1 MIEKEFDS
9 LDAFLGYLWST
20 LENAEKKEK
29 KCKCEDNCGDIKVKY
44 ETSQEDLIKR
54 LREQNKKYYSENSA
68 LNKQVESLNKALKEA
83 ADISDKL
90 SEENK
95 MLVLENQKHISE
107 RDRLV
112 KENASLKGGPYNK
125 DFYTSVMNNLGR
137 KIVDEYVLWLNLC
150 KALKLE
156 DTEMYDDINDDMYD
170 KIPE

>member
-1 MIEKEFDS
+1 MIEKEFNSIDE
-9 LDAFLGYLWST
+9 LLTYFWKA

-29 KCKCEDNCGDIKVKY
+29 EANNNIKVNY
-44 ETSQEDLIKR
+44 ESSHEELVKR
-54 LREQNKKYYSENSA
+54 LREQNKKYYTENST

-83 ADISDKL
+83 ADISDRL

-107 RDRLV
+107 RNRLV
-112 KENASLKGGPYNK
+112 KENDSLKGGPYNK
-125 DFYTSVMNNLGR
+125 DFYISVMSNLGR

-156 DTEMYDDINDDMYD
+156 DTEMWDTINDDMYD
-170 KIPE
+170 KVPE

>member
-1 MIEKEFDS
+1 MSEKEFNS
-9 LDAFLGYLWST
+9 IGELVSYFFNA

-29 KCKCEDNCGDIKVKY
+29 ETKDNNIKVNY
-44 ETSQEDLIKR
+44 ESSQEELIKR
-54 LREQNKKYYSENSA
+54 LREQNKKYFLENSD
-68 LNKQVESLNKALKEA
+68 LNKKIETLNTALKTFT
-83 ADISDKL
+83 DKTDRL
-90 SEENK
+90 SEENRV
-95 MLVLENQKHISE
+95 LLLENQKYA
-107 RDRLV
+107 

-125 DFYTSVMNNLGR
+125 DFYISVMSNLGR

>member
-1 MIEKEFDS
+1 MIEKEFNSIDE
-9 LDAFLGYLWST
+9 LLTYFWKA
-20 LENAEKKEK
+20 LENAEKKQEENK
-29 KCKCEDNCGDIKVKY
+29 NNKFDIKY
-44 ETSQEDLIKR
+44 ESSQEDLIKR

-83 ADISDKL
+83 AEISDRL

-95 MLVLENQKHISE
+95 MLILENQKHISE

-112 KENASLKGGPYNK
+112 KENGSLKGGPYNK

-170 KIPE
+170 KVPE

>member
-9 LDAFLGYLWST
+9 IDELLGYFF
-20 LENAEKKEK
+20 NALKNVETKEETK
-29 KCKCEDNCGDIKVKY
+29 NDKIKVNY
-44 ETSQEDLIKR
+44 ESSQEDLIKR
-54 LREQNKKYYSENSA
+54 LREQNNKYYLENSS
-68 LNKQVESLNKALKEA
+68 LNKQVDSLNKALKEA
-83 ADISDKL
+83 ADISDKI

-95 MLVLENQKHISE
+95 VLLLENQKYA
-107 RDRLV
+107 

-125 DFYTSVMNNLGR
+125 DFYISVMSNLGR

>member
-1 MIEKEFDS
+1 MIEKSFNSIDELLTYFWK
-9 LDAFLGYLWST
+9 A

-29 KCKCEDNCGDIKVKY
+29 ENKDNNVKVNY
-44 ETSQEDLIKR
+44 ESSQEDLIKR
-54 LREQNKKYYSENSA
+54 LREQNRKYYSENSG
-68 LNKQVESLNKALKEA
+68 LNKTVDSLYTKLRET
-83 ADISDKL
+83 ADKVDTL

-95 MLVLENQKHISE
+95 VLLLENQKYA
-107 RDRLV
+107 

-125 DFYTSVMNNLGR
+125 DFYISVMNNLGR

-156 DTEMYDDINDDMYD
+156 DTEMWDTINDDMYD

>member
-9 LDAFLGYLWST
+9 VDALLSYFLTL
-20 LENAEKKEK
+20 LENKKQGVEKENKE
-29 KCKCEDNCGDIKVKY
+29 NNVKVNY
-44 ETSQEDLIKR
+44 ESSQEDLIKR
-54 LREQNKKYYSENSA
+54 LREQNKKYYSENTT

-83 ADISDKL
+83 SDISDKL
-90 SEENK
+90 SEENRV
-95 MLVLENQKHISE
+95 LLLENQKYA
-107 RDRLV
+107 

-125 DFYTSVMNNLGR
+125 DFYISVMNNLGR

-170 KIPE
+170 KVPE

>member
-1 MIEKEFDS
+1 MIKKEFDS
-9 LDAFLGYLWST
+9 INALLKYFWYA
-20 LENAEKKEK
+20 LENTEKKEEETK
-29 KCKCEDNCGDIKVKY
+29 NNDFKVKY

-54 LREQNKKYYSENSA
+54 LREQNKKYFAENTI
-68 LNKQVESLNKALKEA
+68 LNNTVSSLRESLKEA
-83 ADISDKL
+83 VG
-90 SEENK
+90 N
-95 MLVLENQKHISE
+95 VE
-107 RDRLV
+107 RLT

-125 DFYTSVMNNLGR
+125 DFYISVMSNLGR

>member
-1 MIEKEFDS
+1 MIEKEFNSIDE
-9 LDAFLGYLWST
+9 LLTYFWKA

-29 KCKCEDNCGDIKVKY
+29 ENKDNNVKVNY
-44 ETSQEDLIKR
+44 ESSQEDLIKR
-54 LREQNKKYYSENSA
+54 LREQNKKYYSENSV

-83 ADISDKL
+83 ADISDRL

-107 RDRLV
+107 RNRLV
-112 KENASLKGGPYNK
+112 KENNSLKGGPYNK
-125 DFYTSVMNNLGR
+125 DFYISVMSNLGR
-137 KIVDEYVLWLNLC
+137 KIIDEYVLWLNLC

-156 DTEMYDDINDDMYD
+156 DTEMWDNINDDMYD

>member
-1 MIEKEFDS
+1 MIEKNFDS
-9 LDAFLGYLWST
+9 VDALLTYFLNA

-29 KCKCEDNCGDIKVKY
+29 ENKDNNVKVNY
-44 ETSQEDLIKR
+44 ESSQEDLIKR
-54 LREQNKKYYSENSA
+54 LREQNKKYYSENNG
-68 LNKQVESLNKALKEA
+68 LNQTIESLYTKLRETADKA
-83 ADISDKL
+83 DKL

-95 MLVLENQKHISE
+95 VLLLENQKYA
-107 RDRLV
+107 

-156 DTEMYDDINDDMYD
+156 DTEMWDTINDDMYD

>member
-1 MIEKEFDS
+1 MIEKNFNSIDELVTYFWK
-9 LDAFLGYLWST
+9 A

-29 KCKCEDNCGDIKVKY
+29 ENNDNNVKVNY
-44 ETSQEDLIKR
+44 ESSQEDLIKR
-54 LREQNKKYYSENSA
+54 LREQNRKYYSENST
-68 LNKQVESLNKALKEA
+68 LNRHIESLNKALKEA

-107 RDRLV
+107 RERLV

-156 DTEMYDDINDDMYD
+156 DTEMWDTINDDMYD

>member
-1 MIEKEFDS
+1 MIEKNFDS
-9 LDAFLGYLWST
+9 VDALLTYFWNA
-20 LENAEKKEK
+20 LENAEKKEQENK
-29 KCKCEDNCGDIKVKY
+29 DNNVKVNY
-44 ETSQEDLIKR
+44 ESSQEDLIKR
-54 LREQNKKYYSENSA
+54 LREQNKKYYSENST

-83 ADISDKL
+83 ADTSDRL

-95 MLVLENQKHISE
+95 MLILENQKYISE

-112 KENASLKGGPYNK
+112 KENTSLKGGPYNK
-125 DFYTSVMNNLGR
+125 DFYISVMSNLGR

-170 KIPE
+170 KVPE

>member
-9 LDAFLGYLWST
+9 IDALLTYFWNA

-29 KCKCEDNCGDIKVKY
+29 ENNDNNVKVNY
-44 ETSQEDLIKR
+44 ESSQEDLIKR
-54 LREQNKKYYSENSA
+54 LREQNKKYFLDNSA
-68 LNKQVESLNKALKEA
+68 LNKKIETLNTALKTYT
-83 ADISDKL
+83 DKVDNL

-95 MLVLENQKHISE
+95 MLILENQKQISE
-107 RDRLV
+107 IDRLV

-125 DFYTSVMNNLGR
+125 DFYISVMSNLGR

-170 KIPE
+170 KVPE

>member
-1 MIEKEFDS
+1 MIEKNFDNI
-9 LDAFLGYLWST
+9 DALLTYFWNA
-20 LENAEKKEK
+20 LENAEKKEQENK
-29 KCKCEDNCGDIKVKY
+29 DNNVKVNY
-44 ETSQEDLIKR
+44 ESSQEDLIKR
-54 LREQNKKYYSENSA
+54 LREQNKKYYSENST

-90 SEENK
+90 SEENRV
-95 MLVLENQKHISE
+95 LLLENQKYA
-107 RDRLV
+107 

-125 DFYTSVMNNLGR
+125 DFYISVMSNLGR

>member
-1 MIEKEFDS
+1 MIKKEFDS
-9 LDAFLGYLWST
+9 VDALLTYFWNT

-29 KCKCEDNCGDIKVKY
+29 ENKDNNVKVNY
-44 ETSQEDLIKR
+44 ESSQEDLINR
-54 LREQNKKYYSENSA
+54 LREQNKKYYSENIV
-68 LNKQVESLNKALKEA
+68 LNKQVDSLNKALKEA

-95 MLVLENQKHISE
+95 VLLLENQKYI
-107 RDRLV
+107 

-125 DFYTSVMNNLGR
+125 DFYISVMSNLGR

>member
-9 LDAFLGYLWST
+9 VDALLTYFWNA

-29 KCKCEDNCGDIKVKY
+29 ENKENSVKVNY
-44 ETSQEDLIKR
+44 ESSQEDLIKR
-54 LREQNKKYYSENSA
+54 LKEQNKKYYSENLT
-68 LNKQVESLNKALKEA
+68 LNKQVDSLNKALKES
-83 ADISDKL
+83 ADVSDKL
-90 SEENK
+90 SEENRV
-95 MLVLENQKHISE
+95 LLLENQKYA
-107 RDRLV
+107 

-125 DFYTSVMNNLGR
+125 DFYVSIMSNLGR

-156 DTEMYDDINDDMYD
+156 DTEMWDNINDVMYD

>member
-9 LDAFLGYLWST
+9 VDALLTYFWNA

-29 KCKCEDNCGDIKVKY
+29 ENKENSVKVNY
-44 ETSQEDLIKR
+44 ESSQEDLIKR
-54 LREQNKKYYSENSA
+54 LKEQNKKYYSENLT
-68 LNKQVESLNKALKEA
+68 LNKQVDSLNKALKES
-83 ADISDKL
+83 ADVSDKL
-90 SEENK
+90 SEENRV
-95 MLVLENQKHISE
+95 LLLENQKYA
-107 RDRLV
+107 

-125 DFYTSVMNNLGR
+125 DFYISIMSNLGR

-170 KIPE
+170 KVPE

>member
-9 LDAFLGYLWST
+9 VDALLTYFWNA
-20 LENAEKKEK
+20 LENAEKKEQENK
-29 KCKCEDNCGDIKVKY
+29 DNNVKVNY
-44 ETSQEDLIKR
+44 ESSQEDLIKR
-54 LREQNKKYYSENSA
+54 LREQNKKYYSENTT

-90 SEENK
+90 SEENR
-95 MLVLENQKHISE
+95 MLLLENQKYA
-107 RDRLV
+107 

-125 DFYTSVMNNLGR
+125 DFYISVMSNLGR

-156 DTEMYDDINDDMYD
+156 DTEMWDTINDDMYD

>member
-1 MIEKEFDS
+1 MIEKNFDS
-9 LDAFLGYLWST
+9 VDALLSYFIKV
-20 LENAEKKEK
+20 LENTEKKEK
-29 KCKCEDNCGDIKVKY
+29 ETKDNSVKVNY
-44 ETSQEDLIKR
+44 ESSQEDLIKR
-54 LREQNKKYYSENSA
+54 LREQNKKYYSENST

-90 SEENK
+90 SEENRV
-95 MLVLENQKHISE
+95 LLLENQKYA
-107 RDRLV
+107 

-125 DFYTSVMNNLGR
+125 DFYISVMSNLGR

-170 KIPE
+170 KVPE